1 MGSQQ
6 MQRLNTGQA
15 TFDTSAL
22 MIRLCHA
29 SSTDSYHADNCNFA
43 EVGRMASFLSRRA
56 PAVEVLLGPI
66 QIQRRVTK
74 RGPVQRIARNA
85 AQLQQP
91 IKVHFILFYCLR

>member
-1 MGSQQ
+1 
-6 MQRLNTGQA
+6 
-15 TFDTSAL
+15 
-22 MIRLCHA
+22 
-29 SSTDSYHADNCNFA
+29 
-43 EVGRMASFLSRRA
+43 MASFLSRRA
-56 PAVEVLLGPI
+56 PAVEFLLGPI